1 MSNFPEHLDPSVLRG
16 LLSPRIT
23 RRAALQAGAIAGA
36 ASLLLPAAAD
46 AAVEGTAW
54 WATKSKTGVLN
65 FANWPYYIDTYNGK
79 HPTLDNLKT
88 TQGITTTYSE
98 VIEDNPTFYQQI
110 RPALQS
116 GDSTGYDIIVMTD
129 NSVGLRYLLN
139 GGYLVPLDDTKLT
152 KFKTNASKAAKKVY
166 ADSGKRLVPWQSGMT
181 TLAYNKSK
189 VSTNKTSLKMAF
201 DTSSSNVAKLR
212 NRVGMLSDPIELGN
226 LALLAIGKNPATS
239 TPTDWQ
245 AAATKLRQQRDSG
258 LVKAYYGNDIINELK
273 LGNLWVGQVYSG
285 DVFQARIGGNKNL
298 VLMNATEGVLL
309 WTDNMCIPKGAEHP
323 RDAMI
328 AIDYFYDPAVAAV
341 LAYYVNYMTPVPGA
355 KAKML
360 APTKGWQATTM
371 ANLLKDIDVKASV
384 IASSPEVFPTTAY
397 KLKSYYAFKTQ
408 GEIDTW
414 NEKFAGIPTGS

>member
-46 AAVEGTAW
+46 AEVGDSAW

-152 KFKTNASKAAKKVY
+152 KFKANASQAAKKVY
-166 ADSGKRLVPWQSGMT
+166 AGSDHRLVPWQSGMT

-212 NRVGMLSDPIELGN
+212 NRVGMLSDPVELGN